1 MFRVA
6 LSAKSL
12 ALSLLASSACL
23 LGGAAQAQ
31 DLAIAASSERLSA
44 PMDATQIQIAAMK
57 EEIAALSA
65 QVADLKQAMSASIKD
80 VRTTQASQPQVSL
93 ANGRPTFST
102 SDGKN
107 AVAIRGVIQF
117 DAAHYDVSPLTTTND
132 LGSGTNFRRAR
143 LGIDGKAFGDWSY
156 ALWGEFGG
164 SGGEAAALNQA
175 YLEYSGWKPFGLT
188 SPLRLRIGAWATP
201 TGLEDATSNTDSL
214 FLERPAAA
222 ELVRN
227 LAGGDGRTGVGA
239 FANGDHWY
247 ASGVLTGK
255 VVGVPA
261 TPEFGQQK
269 GYLTRVAFNP
279 LHGTDYDLHLGANV
293 QGILDLADT
302 AAGPAVSRSLRLR
315 ERPEIRVDGG
325 RLVDTGALPARG
337 VTAYGLELGA
347 SWKTFLLA
355 GETFKIVADRSGTG
369 PSAYDPSF
377 KGWYVAGAWTLTG
390 ERHAWGAA
398 NGGFR
403 GIRPAKIFDPS
414 RDTWGAFEVAGRYSV
429 LDLDDARGLA
439 GTVAPLGGVRGGEQ
453 TITTLGLNWYPNT
466 VVRILVDQQWINV
479 DRLSGSGVQIG
490 EDVQVTSLRAQAA
503 F

>member
-1 MFRVA
+1 MRQHPFQVQPRDVIASLCVA
-6 LSAKSL
+6 GLST
-12 ALSLLASSACL
+12 
-23 LGGAAQAQ
+23 GAAQAQ
-31 DLAIAASSERLSA
+31 EAAIRRPAERLSA

-57 EEIAALSA
+57 DEIAALSA
-65 QVADLKQAMSASIKD
+65 QIADLKQAMSASLKD
-80 VRTTQASQPQVSL
+80 VRAGQAAQPQASL

-102 SDGKN
+102 ADGKTS
-107 AVAIRGVIQF
+107 VAIRGVIQF
-117 DAAHYDVSPLTTTND
+117 DAAHYDVSPLTTAND

-143 LGIDGKAFGDWSY
+143 LGVDGKVFGDWSY

-175 YLEYSGWKPFGLT
+175 YVEYTGWKPFGLT
-188 SPLRLRIGAWATP
+188 APLRLRVGAWATP

-247 ASGVLTGK
+247 ASGTLTGK
-255 VVGVPA
+255 VVGVPS

-269 GYLTRVAFNP
+269 GYLARVAFNP
-279 LHGTDYDLHLGANV
+279 LHGPDYDFHLGANL
-293 QGILDLADT
+293 QGVLRPADT
-302 AAGPAVSRSLRLR
+302 AAGPAVLRSLRLR

-325 RLVDTGALPARG
+325 RLVDTGILAANG
-337 VTAYGLELGA
+337 ATAYGLELGA
-347 SWKTFLLA
+347 SWKNLLLA
-355 GETFKIVADRSGTG
+355 GETFKIDVDRSGTG
-369 PSAYDPSF
+369 PAAFDPSF
-377 KGWYVAGAWTLTG
+377 KGWYVAGSWTLSG
-390 ERHAWGAA
+390 ERHAWAPA

-403 GIRPAKIFDPS
+403 GIRPAKLFDPS
-414 RDTWGAFEVAGRYSV
+414 HDTWGAFEVAGRYSV
-429 LDLDDARGLA
+429 LNLDDHRGAA
-439 GTVAPLGGVRGGEQ
+439 GSLAPLGGVRGGEQ